1 MEDVRNVADDS
12 TVDQESRRR
21 KRSVWEAWQKEA
33 LLKAFGKNPSPSFG
47 ARQDL
52 ARELGLPECRVRIW
66 FQNRRCRTRQVR
78 QGPRGSEDPSML
90 AAPQRPEEPGARAQG
105 RRHAEER
112 RTRLRTRLSS
122 AQLKILLQAFER
134 DPKPPYAA
142 REQLARRTALPEDTI
157 QIWFQNRRA
166 RCSRRRP
173 LDIPLH
179 QGSGRRGVALQ
190 DSMASAELREQP
202 QELPGREAELAQDSS
217 LPLAA
222 AAATAAAAAVGP
234 HPLTLTS
241 PLTSWPV
248 SLPAAD
254 TQPSGSSLDD
264 PEPRSVAK
272 SSCPVSYLLFDE
284 ILPELQLT
292 DTQDPPDQWEHL
304 EPSLEAPLDPE
315 EYEALLLD
323 LL

>member
-1 MEDVRNVADDS
+1 RGRGLGLDFHPKPPTPRSLGSASPGAVVWEDSWRVRMEDVRNVADDS

-66 FQNRRCRTRQVR
+66 FQNRRCRTRQR
-78 QGPRGSEDPSML
+78 F
-90 AAPQRPEEPGARAQG
+90 EEPGARAQG

-166 RCSRRRP
+166 RCS
-173 LDIPLH
+173 
-179 QGSGRRGVALQ
+179 
-190 DSMASAELREQP
+190 
-202 QELPGREAELAQDSS
+202 
-217 LPLAA
+217 
-222 AAATAAAAAVGP
+222 
-234 HPLTLTS
+234 
-241 PLTSWPV
+241 
-248 SLPAAD
+248 
-254 TQPSGSSLDD
+254 
-264 PEPRSVAK
+264 
-272 SSCPVSYLLFDE
+272 
-284 ILPELQLT
+284 
-292 DTQDPPDQWEHL
+292 
-304 EPSLEAPLDPE
+304 
-315 EYEALLLD
+315 
-323 LL
+323 